1 MLKALR
7 GAFNFVDI
15 MNKNFLIINLEPVS
29 KINMYFLLLGEQ
41 MFGIINIYSDIYGGG
56 FMGRKPRVEFK
67 GGVYHIVQRG
77 NNREYIF
84 RKKDDKK
91 LLLDLFEK
99 YSEVFFYEILGY
111 AVMDNHYHVVLRTK
125 GEVLSKAMH
134 RINMDFAKTYNREKK
149 RTGHVY
155 EKRYKGILVKDDTYL
170 LSLLRYVHQNPV
182 KAKMCRRVG
191 DYKWSSDFLYRNN
204 KEEGC
209 VNIDFILDM
218 FSKDRKKAI
227 VEYSKFMD
235 EETFERSEEFE
246 DIKIIGDRVPFE
258 KVSYDNK
265 PKESLDDIL
274 RQITFDE
281 ADYKLIKKASRKR
294 SLTGLKIRYIE
305 ECLRRNYSMED
316 IGNNIGIS
324 QSAVSQLMN

>member
-1 MLKALR
+1 LVPVIL
-7 GAFNFVDI
+7 V
-15 MNKNFLIINLEPVS
+15 NK
-29 KINMYFLLLGEQ
+29 LL
-41 MFGIINIYSDIYGGG
+41 
-56 FMGRKPRVEFK
+56 
-67 GGVYHIVQRG
+67 QRG
-77 NNREYIF
+77 NNRDYIF

-99 YSEVFFYEILGY
+99 YSEVFAYEILGY
-111 AVMDNHYHVVLRTK
+111 AIMDNHYHIVLRTR
-125 GEVLSKAMH
+125 GEELSKAMH

-155 EKRYKGILVKDDTYL
+155 EKRYKGILVKDDSYL

-182 KAKMCRRVG
+182 KAKMCRRVA

-204 KEEGC
+204 MGEGC

-227 VEYSKFMD
+227 VEYFKFMD

-246 DIKIIGDRVPFE
+246 DIKIIGEVISSE
-258 KVSYDNK
+258 KVTFDDN
-265 PKESLDDIL
+265 PRESLDDIL
-274 RQITFDE
+274 KSIIVEE
-281 ADYKLIKKASRKR
+281 ADYKLIKKASRRR
-294 SLTGLKIRYIE
+294 SLTALKIRYIE
-305 ECLRRNYSMED
+305 ECLRRNYSMLD
-316 IGNNIGIS
+316 IGKNIGIS